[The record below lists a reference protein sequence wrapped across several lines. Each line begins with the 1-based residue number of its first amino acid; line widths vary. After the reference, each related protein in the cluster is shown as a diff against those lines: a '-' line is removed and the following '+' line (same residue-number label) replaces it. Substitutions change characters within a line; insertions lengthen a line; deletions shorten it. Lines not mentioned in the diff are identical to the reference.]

1 MDNARYKELSIKEFT
16 KAADVYDSGHAGI
29 YEMCKDDYPPILDE
43 LNKADCENLL
53 DVGCGTGPMI
63 ELLASEFPSRHY
75 TGLDLTPRML
85 EVASA
90 KDIESARF
98 VVGDAEDLPFDDASF
113 DTIICAN
120 SFDHYPKPRAFFGEA
135 SRVLRPS
142 TMMASPSGAT
152 CVRCSSAPA
161 STKQSKTPLP
171 SMSMTSANRRM
182 ARS

>member
-1 MDNARYKELSIKEFT
+1 MRPRGGDPPFGRRYVAGDGASDASGLAR
-16 KAADVYDSGHAGI
+16 
-29 YEMCKDDYPPILDE
+29 
-43 LNKADCENLL
+43 
-53 DVGCGTGPMI
+53 GPGPA
-63 ELLASEFPSRHY
+63 LH
-75 TGLDLTPRML
+75 GLDLTPRMV
-85 EVASA
+85 EVADA
-90 KDIESARF
+90 KGIGNARF

-120 SFDHYPKPRAFFGEA
+120 SFHHYPNPRAFFGEA